1 MYRLVFPWPPKELSP
16 NVRTHWA
23 VHYRAKKKYR
33 KQCADIAADYRLPPS
48 ERYSVDMVFYTKTKR
63 RPDKDNLVAMMKA
76 GIDGIA
82 DALGVDD
89 SCFDY
94 GAPEF
99 GGVSRG
105 GAVVIE
111 VKPTCGT
118 QDL

>member
-1 MYRLVFPWPPKELSP
+1 MNKLVFPWPPKELSP

-33 KQCADIAADYRLPPS
+33 KQCEDIARDYVLPEA
-48 ERYSVDMVFYTKTKR
+48 ERYKINMVFYTKTKR
-63 RPDKDNLVAMMKA
+63 KPDKDNLVAMMKA

-89 SCFDY
+89 GRFDY
-94 GAPEF
+94 GEPEF
-99 GGVSRG
+99 GKPVKG

-111 VKPTCGT
+111 IC
-118 QDL
+118 